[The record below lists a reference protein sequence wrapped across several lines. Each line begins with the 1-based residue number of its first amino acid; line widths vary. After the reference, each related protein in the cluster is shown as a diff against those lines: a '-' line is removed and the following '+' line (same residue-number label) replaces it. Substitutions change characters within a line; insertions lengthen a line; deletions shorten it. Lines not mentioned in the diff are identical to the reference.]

1 MSAPARALPLRH
13 FAHLDPADEARLF
26 LHPPQPVDPAGD
38 AEVLALSLGATLYL
52 PADRP
57 TLAGDVRRQRAAG
70 VTSVVLCLEDAIADA
85 DVETAQANLVH
96 HVRDLAAYSGL
107 PLVFVRVRRA
117 EQVGELVDALG
128 EAAAVLTGFVLP
140 KFSGATGPAFL
151 DAVGAASA
159 QLGRSLRVMPVV
171 ESPEMAHAETRVD
184 ALVQVRDLLAD
195 HRDEVLAVRIGAT
208 DLSAAF
214 GLRRR
219 RELTVYDVR
228 VVADAIADVVNVL
241 GRADGTGHV
250 VTGPVWEYFNSPDR
264 VFKPQL
270 RETPFREH
278 EERPLRANLLAR
290 DLDGL
295 IREVV
300 LDQANGLNGKTVIHP
315 THVAAVHAL
324 SVVPHEEHADA
335 LDVLGTGAGGGV
347 AASSYRNKMNES
359 KPHRAW
365 AHRLVQRA
373 HVFGVARPTTSFVD
387 LLGAGMH
394 R

>member
-1 MSAPARALPLRH
+1 MPLRH
-13 FAHLDPADEARLF
+13 FAHLDPADEQRLF
-26 LHPPQPVDPAGD
+26 LHRPQPVDPDGD
-38 AEVLALSLGATLYL
+38 PEVLALALGATLYL

-57 TLAGDVRRQRAAG
+57 ALADDVRRRCADG
-70 VTSVVLCLEDAIADA
+70 VTSVVLCLEDAVADDDLPA
-85 DVETAQANLVH
+85 AQANLVH
-96 HVRDLAAYSGL
+96 HVRDLAADAAVL
-107 PLVFVRVRRA
+107 PLVFVRVRRP
-117 EQVGELVDALG
+117 EQVAELVESLG
-128 EAAAVLTGFVLP
+128 DAAAVLTGFVLP
-140 KFSGATGPAFL
+140 KFTGRSGPAYL
-151 DAVGAASA
+151 QAVQAASA
-159 QLGRSLRVMPVV
+159 RLGRRLRVMPVV

-241 GRADGTGHV
+241 GRSDGTGHV

-300 LDQANGLNGKTVIHP
+300 LDQANGLHGKTVIHP

-335 LDVLGTGAGGGV
+335 LDVLGAGAGGGV

-365 AHRLVQRA
+365 ARRLVQRA
-373 HVFGVARPTTSFVD
+373 QVFGVARPTTSFVD
-387 LLGAGMH
+387 LLGAGM
-394 R
+394 RR

>member
-1 MSAPARALPLRH
+1 MTLVRPVPLRH
-13 FAHLDPADEARLF
+13 FAHLDAEEEQRLF
-26 LHPPQPVDPAGD
+26 MQPPRPIDPDGD
-38 AEVLALSLGATLYL
+38 PYVLALALGATLYL

-57 TLAGDVRRQRAAG
+57 ALATDVRRQRAAG
-70 VTSVVLCLEDAIADA
+70 VSSVVLCLEDAIADQ
-85 DVETAQANLVH
+85 DQVSAQANLVH
-96 HVRDLAAYSGL
+96 HVRELAAAPDL
-107 PLVFVRVRRA
+107 PLVFVRVRRPA
-117 EQVGELVDALG
+117 QVAELVDAVG
-128 EAAAVLTGFVLP
+128 EAAHVLTGFVLP
-140 KFSGATGPAFL
+140 KFTHRTGPAFL
-151 DAVGAASA
+151 QAVRTASTG
-159 QLGRSLRVMPVV
+159 LGRRLWVMPVI
-171 ESPEMAHAETRVD
+171 ESPEVAHVEARID
-184 ALVQVRDLLAD
+184 ALTEVRDLLAG
-195 HRDEVLAVRIGAT
+195 HRSEVLAVRIGAT
-208 DLSAAF
+208 DLSAVF

-228 VVADAIADVVNVL
+228 VVADVIADVVNVL
-241 GRADGTGHV
+241 GRTDGSGFV

-278 EERPLRANLLAR
+278 EERPLRAELLAR

-300 LDQANGLNGKTVIHP
+300 LDQANGLSGKTVIHP

-324 SVVPHEEHADA
+324 SVVAHEEHADA
-335 LDVLGTGAGGGV
+335 LDVLGAGAGGGV
-347 AASSYRNKMNES
+347 STSPYRNKMNES

-365 AHRLVQRA
+365 AQRLVQRA

-387 LLGAGMH
+387 LLGAGTH